1 MMRYPLP
8 RGPEFIH
15 NSRATLFFVSVGVVH
30 MPWCASGS
38 QRIALWGPFSPFIFI
53 WVPGFSRCQAFP
65 ASIFTCREVMELNPG
80 EYSFPVLI
88 GLENPGF
95 PCRRALCP
103 HHLSLSCVL
112 YGVCGH
118 HARRAGFLPVLP
130 RGATSLFIQ
139 LAIYTFT
146 DCPQLCS

>member
-1 MMRYPLP
+1 MVPSSFITLGLHFFLLVWELCTC
-8 RGPEFIH
+8 RGVQTTARG
-15 NSRATLFFVSVGVVH
+15 SLYGVRSLLSSL
-30 MPWCASGS
+30 SGFEES
-38 QRIALWGPFSPFIFI
+38 Y
-53 WVPGFSRCQAFP
+53 SRCQAFP
-65 ASIFTCREVMELNPG
+65 ASIFTCREVMELSPG
-80 EYSFPVLI
+80 EFSFPVLI
-88 GLENPGF
+88 GLENAGF

-103 HHLSLSCVL
+103 HHLSLPCVL

-130 RGATSLFIQ
+130 RGATSLFKQ